1 MVEAGS
7 PEVEPLVRTPEEEAE
22 DEAFYALY
30 GPWTVLT
37 PGGVAELLAGFD
49 RPWWIVGGWA
59 IEAAPGVRREHEDV
73 DVSMLASDVPALYDH
88 LGGKWHLWNQ
98 VEGVLTPFS
107 AERREALDP
116 TAQIWVRRNAGSP
129 WVVDIILIPD
139 RDGLWVSKRDPE
151 HVATVEEITWVHTD
165 GVRYQRP
172 EIVLLYKAL
181 KARPKDQRDLR
192 TAWPVLDETARRW
205 LTHEVARLYPGHAWL
220 ALMDELEARVTPGD
234 EPAGTPS

>member
-1 MVEAGS
+1 MAEADV
-7 PEVEPLVRTPEEEAE
+7 PAVEPLVRTPEEEAE
-22 DEAFYALY
+22 DDAFYALY
-30 GPWTVLT
+30 GPWAALT
-37 PGGVAELLAGFD
+37 PDGVAELLAGFD

-59 IEAAPGVRREHEDV
+59 IDAATGVRREHEDV

-88 LGGKWHLWNQ
+88 LEGRWHLWNQ

-107 AERREALDP
+107 AKRRAALDP
-116 TAQIWVRRNAGSP
+116 TGQIWVRRDAGSP

-139 RDGLWVSKRDPE
+139 RDGLWVSKRDAE

-192 TAWPVLDETARRW
+192 TAWPVLDEAARRW
-205 LTHEVARLYPGHAWL
+205 LAHQIERLYPDHPWL
-220 ALMDELEARVTPGD
+220 TFLSRLDDRVRPGD
-234 EPAGTPS
+234 GPAGTPS